1 MLVQVMLGYIKK
13 GEFRPRIYKFGQ
25 VRKVS
30 SG

>member
-1 MLVQVMLGYIKK
+1 MRGYIKK
-13 GEFRPRIYKFGQ
+13 GEFRTRIYMFGK